1 MSQSEVEEAN
11 RSADDPCPS
20 LAIVLGG
27 GGAIALVSG
36 IFLPWPMAIASTVL
50 GTLMVAG
57 ADVDARTYLLPD
69 LVTWGA
75 AGCGIA
81 VAPLLETFDP
91 WLAVL
96 VALARALAVAAVLEL
111 LRRCYAHIRKL
122 DGLGF
127 GDVKLAAAVGAWLPL
142 DLVPVCFGLA
152 TSAAL
157 VAAMAAHLRGQ
168 SIEGTMKLPF
178 GAFLCPALWL
188 VFFANILPW

>member
-11 RSADDPCPS
+11 RSADDLCPS

-36 IFLPWPMAIASTVL
+36 TFLPWPMAIASTVL
-50 GTLMVAG
+50 GTLMIAG

-81 VAPLLETFDP
+81 AAPLLEAFDP

-122 DGLGF
+122 EGLGF
-127 GDVKLAAAVGAWLPL
+127 GD
-142 DLVPVCFGLA
+142 
-152 TSAAL
+152 
-157 VAAMAAHLRGQ
+157 
-168 SIEGTMKLPF
+168 
-178 GAFLCPALWL
+178 
-188 VFFANILPW
+188 